1 MERISREESRNFV
14 SFRPQC
20 SWISWDLVEGGEA
33 RQAGEFGTSSETVSS
48 QNRYSKEKC
57 CGFSRKLEART
68 RIYEGRLTALM
79 ARINFHVPTAPELID
94 SEVASCTVKIWL
106 GNDSGKYLGSFVIIP
121 CRCSY
126 RDGTADLSC

>member
-20 SWISWDLVEGGEA
+20 SWISWDFVGGGGGGT
-33 RQAGEFGTSSETVSS
+33 RLAGEFGTSSETVSS

-94 SEVASCTVKIWL
+94 SEVAPCTVKIWL
-106 GNDSGKYLGSFVIIP
+106 ENDSESTLEVS
-121 CRCSY
+121 
-126 RDGTADLSC
+126 